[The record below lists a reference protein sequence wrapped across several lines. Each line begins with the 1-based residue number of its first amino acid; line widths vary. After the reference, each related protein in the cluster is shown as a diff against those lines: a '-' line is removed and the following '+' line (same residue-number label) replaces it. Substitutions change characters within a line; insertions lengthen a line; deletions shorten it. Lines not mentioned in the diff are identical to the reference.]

1 MSDNTFLYYK
11 HFDDAHTRRISYLV
25 FTKNRGPRLD
35 HTITYLK
42 QCMRQ
47 EDELIIADG
56 ASTDSTQEVVLRH
69 RDAVQIFLSEQDR
82 SAQHGLNK
90 AIMLARGK
98 YIILLPDDDRVHAD
112 GIDAAVEVMEKN
124 SDIDALVCG
133 GIKHFLTRNTSR
145 PFYYGPGI
153 NYGSTVEHAFTYGT
167 CGNGFVIK
175 RSAFAK
181 VGLFP
186 PDAAEWDVIWFAQCI
201 ANGGVVKFARI
212 NLFDHYI
219 SEDSIS
225 YKMRQKMITQRIR
238 FMKQYCS
245 PAFIRAYRLKK
256 NVFYR
261 RSGLNKAINFIYG
274 ARKIIRKEGV
284 GKLTRQIVN
293 CVVRS
298 KNRRVKKGAP
308 SSPVWDGGL
317 S

>member
-25 FTKNRGPRLD
+25 FTKNRGPRLEN
-35 HTITYLK
+35 TIADLAK
-42 QCMRQ
+42 FISG

-69 RDAVQIFLSEQDR
+69 RDAVHIFLSEQDR

-124 SDIDALVCG
+124 SDIDVLVCG
-133 GIKHFLTRNTSR
+133 GIKHFLVRNTSR

-153 NYGSTVEHAFTYGT
+153 NYGSTAEHAFTYGT

-175 RSAFAK
+175 RSTFAK

-186 PDAAEWDVIWFAQCI
+186 PDAIEWDVIWFAQCI